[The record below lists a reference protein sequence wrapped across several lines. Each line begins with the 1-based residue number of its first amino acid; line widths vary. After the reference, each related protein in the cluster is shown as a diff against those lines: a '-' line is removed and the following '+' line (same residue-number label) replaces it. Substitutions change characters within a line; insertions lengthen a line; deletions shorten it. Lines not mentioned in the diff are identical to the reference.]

1 MVSWRDGVYRGVQLV
16 FRGRDG
22 EYRDVQLVVRG
33 EMESTEMYS

>member
-1 MVSWRDGVYRGVQLV
+1 MVRGRDGNYRDVHLV

-33 EMESTEMYS
+33 EMETTEMYS